1 MGVLPLAIRASSHFF
16 GVAALHTHRLP
27 QAERL
32 VADDGEESTRHPT
45 MAGRIF
51 KIVATKSCREY
62 VIMEVFNVSGS
73 RDGRYGMPTMC
84 ASPDHGYHIIPPSVS
99 YESLWPCLPLIA
111 FHQNISFIFNAQHD
125 CEGGE
130 CGYTISDAGAHDGQA
145 TAKVERKMI
154 HSAHDRFFINLH
166 ALHNAWRL
174 REVLPRKL
182 TEPVPYVVDRQEFHH
197 KMARK
202 LQKSNP
208 KKRAKAKERAKDTR
222 EQKKR
227 AIESVE
233 DGPEGEQSGDEPHL
247 AV

>member
-1 MGVLPLAIRASSHFF
+1 
-16 GVAALHTHRLP
+16 
-27 QAERL
+27 
-32 VADDGEESTRHPT
+32 

-51 KIVATKSCREY
+51 KIVATKSHREY

-73 RDGRYGMPTMC
+73 RDGRYGMPTMH

-99 YESLWPCLPLIA
+99 YESLQPWFPLIA
-111 FHQNISFIFNAQHD
+111 FHQNISFIFNTQHD

-130 CGYTISDAGAHDGQA
+130 CGYTINDAGTHDRQA
-145 TAKVERKMI
+145 MAKVERRMI
-154 HSAHDRFFINLH
+154 HSAHNKFFIDLH

-174 REVLPRKL
+174 REVLPQKL
-182 TEPVPYVVDRQEFHH
+182 TEPMPYVADHQEFHH
-197 KMARK
+197 KMARNCRRAAP
-202 LQKSNP
+202 KSVP
-208 KKRAKAKERAKDTR
+208 KRRRGRRTR

-233 DGPEGEQSGDEPHL
+233 DKPEGEQSGDEPHP